1 MQATDRAQR
10 LKIDIRHAIL
20 DNVIALNRQR
30 KAAIQAGNPDDV
42 TTIQESINAL
52 QDCLEDLSFISLETL
67 EASPGL
73 RQAITELRGAAD
85 KLEDEADNI
94 KTAADALTKAAN
106 IIDQAV
112 NIVAKVKELV
122 PGV

>member
-30 KAAIQAGNPDDV
+30 KAAIQAGNAGQMNE
-42 TTIQESINAL
+42 IQESINAL
-52 QDCLEDLSFISLETL
+52 QDCLEDLSFFSLETL

-73 RQAITELRGAAD
+73 RQKITKLRGAAD

-94 KTAADALTKAAN
+94 KKVADALTKAAN